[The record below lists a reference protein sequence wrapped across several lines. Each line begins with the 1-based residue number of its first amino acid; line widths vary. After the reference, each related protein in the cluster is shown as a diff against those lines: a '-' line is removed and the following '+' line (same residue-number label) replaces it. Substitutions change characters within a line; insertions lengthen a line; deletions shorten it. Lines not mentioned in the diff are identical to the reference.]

1 MYYVITRRRDLHE
14 VKNTRAMRGPDCQT
28 DHYIVKSTLKI
39 AVKPIYFYSK
49 QKSLRKRKLD
59 TNQLGD
65 PARQEHLQQEIA
77 RALGEIKN
85 EESPQK
91 AWETLSSRVYSTA
104 VETLGYTKKRNADWF
119 DENNQVIKLAIDER
133 NRALMAKLSNPTEGN
148 KQKLKLAR
156 KNLQQNLRI
165 MENDWWL
172 RRAEEMQQM
181 ADRNS
186 SSGFFNSLK
195 EVYGPKAQ
203 MSNLLLSRDGNETL
217 TDPNQL
223 TQRWKEHFGALLN
236 VESSTDDTAL
246 DHIDPLPERQHLNEE
261 PTLQEVIKAIWK
273 TKSNKSPGMDGIPA
287 EVYKYGGTQLTGKVH
302 ELILMCWRQGIVPQE
317 FKDVLIVPIYKN
329 KGDHRD
335 CNNYRGISL
344 LAIAG
349 KIMAKVIQ
357 SRLAQ
362 LAEEVLTASQC
373 GFRRERSTI
382 DMIFSLR
389 QIQEKAIEQYQEL
402 YIVFIDFRKAFDSV
416 DRDMLWRVLRRFG
429 CPEHFV
435 RMIEQ
440 FHTGA
445 KGRVVVGQQE
455 SDQLDVNHGTK
466 QGCVLAPTL
475 FTLFLTTVLVSL
487 HQELGNGIFVRTR
500 ADGKLFNLARLKART
515 KTREELIS
523 ELLFADDT
531 ALVAHD
537 VATMQNMVDIF
548 SQASEKIGLQI
559 NKGKTEVLYQPSP
572 DNTEPQPPIITIN
585 GEALKVVKS
594 FKYLGSTVSDDARA
608 DQEISNRIQ
617 SACASYG
624 KLEKRLWSR
633 GGIRLESTGST
644 CSAVLSRN
652 IHSV

>member
-1 MYYVITRRRDLHE
+1 
-14 VKNTRAMRGPDCQT
+14 
-28 DHYIVKSTLKI
+28 
-39 AVKPIYFYSK
+39 
-49 QKSLRKRKLD
+49 
-59 TNQLGD
+59 
-65 PARQEHLQQEIA
+65 
-77 RALGEIKN
+77 
-85 EESPQK
+85 
-91 AWETLSSRVYSTA
+91 
-104 VETLGYTKKRNADWF
+104 
-119 DENNQVIKLAIDER
+119 
-133 NRALMAKLSNPTEGN
+133 
-148 KQKLKLAR
+148 
-156 KNLQQNLRI
+156 
-165 MENDWWL
+165 
-172 RRAEEMQQM
+172 
-181 ADRNS
+181 
-186 SSGFFNSLK
+186 
-195 EVYGPKAQ
+195 

-246 DHIDPLPERQHLNEE
+246 DHIDPLPEQQHLNEE
-261 PTLQEVIKAIWK
+261 PTLQEVIKAIEK

-362 LAEEVLTASQC
+362 LAEEVLTESQC

-402 YIVFIDFRKAFDSV
+402 YIVFVDFRKAFDSV

-445 KGRVVVGQQE
+445 KGRVVVRQQE

-633 GGIRLESTGST
+633 GGIRLDTKCRVYKALVLPALLYSAETYTLYRRHIKRLEAVQQRHLRRIMKIKWDDFVSDVEVLRRAGLESVEAGLAATQLRWTGHVVRMNEERIPKIALYGELARGSRKVGGQKLRYRDVVKRHLKAMDIEVGTWEELAADRTGWRASIHRGKARIEERRAAASELRHYRRHNPGNYPCAT
-644 CSAVLSRN
+644 CGKTFHTARGLLQHRRMMHRSS
-652 IHSV
+652 S